1 MLKTKNSYDYDE
13 KYMKTKF
20 DLDEELELLF
30 LKIIK
35 IIHKFSQINACI
47 NYNKINAYCFLTKCK
62 AKQKNWKSL
71 Y

>member
-62 AKQKNWKSL
+62 EKQKNWKSL

>member
-35 IIHKFSQINACI
+35 IIHKFS
-47 NYNKINAYCFLTKCK
+47 
-62 AKQKNWKSL
+62 
-71 Y
+71 